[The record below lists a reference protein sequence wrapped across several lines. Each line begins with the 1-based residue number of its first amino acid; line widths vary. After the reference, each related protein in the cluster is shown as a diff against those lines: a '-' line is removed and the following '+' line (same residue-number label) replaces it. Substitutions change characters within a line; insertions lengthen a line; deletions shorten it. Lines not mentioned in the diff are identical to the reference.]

1 MKRQVIA
8 IKKVSPKV
16 TIDGVGYLLIL
27 PSGVS
32 SILYCFNDVESA
44 RKYFDTDPNNIE
56 LIDSETKKTLTV

>member
-16 TIDGVGYLLIL
+16 TIDGVDYLLIL

-32 SILYCFNDVESA
+32 SILYCFDDVESA
-44 RKYFDTDPNNIE
+44 RKYFNNDLDDIE
-56 LIDSETKKTLTV
+56 LIDSETKKTLTI